1 MTISTDRLTT
11 PELHTVGPWLLSH
24 PRRLLV
30 LLDAAFLGSAVASFA
45 QLWDPDVLFHL
56 IWVILTL
63 QAFLFGLKVSIV
75 RLAIAGILL
84 LAYFNLATLD
94 EPGGAVI
101 ASLDLA
107 EWPLMVVIALIV
119 AVMADR
125 LATTSRHYA
134 ELYRRASDR
143 LLTAQE
149 VERKRLGQDLH
160 DGVGQTLAAVV
171 LTLDA
176 AESQLWAGDHPPSSL
191 GRSTI
196 GRAQELAAIALEETR
211 DVSYRLRPDR
221 LVETGL
227 VAATTRMAA
236 NAGTLVTVTAPDSL
250 RIPSLL
256 EAEHEMGVYRIVQE
270 ALANAV
276 RHAAARSIRIEFGSS
291 GDRLLVSIVDDGV
304 GFVRNDAA
312 HAGLGL
318 AGMEER
324 AIVLGSRLTI
334 ASRPGRGTRISV
346 SAPLRAR
353 IPSERRA
360 TRRSVA
366 TDSVR

>member
-1 MTISTDRLTT
+1 
-11 PELHTVGPWLLSH
+11 VGPWLLNH
-24 PRRLLV
+24 PRRLQF
-30 LLDAAFLGSAVASFA
+30 LLDAAFLATALATFG
-45 QLWDPDVLFHL
+45 QLWDPDVLFHM

-63 QAFLFGLKVSIV
+63 QAFLFGLRVSIIRV
-75 RLAIAGILL
+75 TIAGILL
-84 LAYFNLATLD
+84 LAYFNLGALD
-94 EPGGAVI
+94 EPGGAAF

-125 LATTSRHYA
+125 LSTTSRHYA

-176 AESQLWAGDHPPSSL
+176 AESQLWAGANPPSTL
-191 GRSTI
+191 GRSSIART
-196 GRAQELAAIALEETR
+196 QELAAIALEETR

-236 NAGTLVTVTAPDSL
+236 NAGADVTVTAPDAL
-250 RIPSLL
+250 RIPNLL
-256 EAEHEMGVYRIVQE
+256 DAEHEMSVYRIVQE

-276 RHAAARSIRIEFGSS
+276 RHATARAIRIEFDAA
-291 GDRLLVSIVDDGV
+291 GDRLLVSIIDDGV
-304 GFVRNDAA
+304 GFLRSDAR
-312 HAGLGL
+312 HEGLGL

-324 AIVLGSRLTI
+324 AIVLGSRLSI
-334 ASRPGRGTRISV
+334 ASRRGRGTRISV

-353 IPSERRA
+353 TSSDRRR
-360 TRRSVA
+360 TPRSIA
-366 TDSVR
+366 PGHAR

>member
-1 MTISTDRLTT
+1 
-11 PELHTVGPWLLSH
+11 V
-24 PRRLLV
+24 
-30 LLDAAFLGSAVASFA
+30 
-45 QLWDPDVLFHL
+45 
-56 IWVILTL
+56 
-63 QAFLFGLKVSIV
+63 
-75 RLAIAGILL
+75 IAGVLL
-84 LAYFNLATLD
+84 LAYFNLGALD
-94 EPGGAVI
+94 EPGGATF
-101 ASLDLA
+101 AALDLA

-125 LATTSRHYA
+125 LSTTSRHYA
-134 ELYRRASDR
+134 ALYRRASDL

-176 AESQLWAGDHPPSSL
+176 AESQLWAGKNPPSTL
-191 GRSTI
+191 GRSSI

-227 VAATTRMAA
+227 VAATTRMAT
-236 NAGTLVTVTAPDSL
+236 NAGMVVSVTAPDAL
-250 RIPSLL
+250 RIPNLL
-256 EAEHEMGVYRIVQE
+256 EAEDEMSVYRIVQE

-276 RHAAARSIRIEFGSS
+276 RHGAPRSIRIEFATS
-291 GDRLLVSIVDDGV
+291 GERLAVSIIDDGV
-304 GFVRNDAA
+304 GFVRSDVA

-324 AIVLGSRLTI
+324 AIVLGSRLSI
-334 ASRPGRGTRISV
+334 ASRPGRGTRVSV
-346 SAPLRAR
+346 SAPLRVR
-353 IPSERRA
+353 NPSERRSTSRA
-360 TRRSVA
+360 AAPGPAR
-366 TDSVR
+366 